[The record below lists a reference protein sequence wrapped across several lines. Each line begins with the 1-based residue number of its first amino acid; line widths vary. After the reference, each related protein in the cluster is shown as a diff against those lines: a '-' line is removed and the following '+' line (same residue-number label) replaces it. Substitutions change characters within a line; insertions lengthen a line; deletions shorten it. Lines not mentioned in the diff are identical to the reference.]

1 MAAQRPKDLIF
12 TLFGDFLLHRPEPV
26 WVGSLITLLAPLDLS
41 EGAVRTVLSR
51 MTAKGWLEA
60 ERRGRNSFYRLAG
73 RGRKLLEEG
82 EDRIYHPPRDEPWDG
97 VWSLVTYSIPED
109 LRQLRDRLRVRLSW
123 LGCGSLGNGLWITPH
138 DIRREIEEI
147 AGGLEIRENLEI
159 FRAEHVG
166 FSQVPH
172 LVDQCWDLTGIN
184 RRYEKFIER
193 YLPDLERCRAAI
205 DEDRL
210 SDEEAFVRRFAL
222 VHEYR
227 EFPLI
232 DPYLPRS
239 LQPPEW
245 GGDCA
250 AALFN
255 AYHDLLMP
263 LADEFVDGTLAA
275 EPGADAPVVRG
286 AA

>member
-1 MAAQRPKDLIF
+1 MAAQRPKDLVF

-26 WVGSLITLLAPLDLS
+26 WVGSLISLLAPLDLS

-60 ERRGRNSFYRLAG
+60 ERRGRNSFYCLAR

-82 EDRIYHPPRDEPWDG
+82 EARIYHRPGEEPWDG
-97 VWSLVTYSIPED
+97 VWTLITYSIPED
-109 LRQLRDRLRVRLSW
+109 RRQLRDSLRVRLSW

-147 AGGLEIRENLEI
+147 AEGLEIRENLEV
-159 FRAEHVG
+159 FRAEHAG
-166 FSQVPH
+166 FSPVAE
-172 LVDQCWDLTGIN
+172 LVEQCWDLQSIN
-184 RRYEKFIER
+184 HRYETFIKR
-193 YLPDLERCRAAI
+193 YLPDFQRCRPAI
-205 DEDRL
+205 DKGRL
-210 SDEEAFVRRFAL
+210 ADEEAFVRRFAL

-232 DPYLPRS
+232 DPYLPRP
-239 LQPPEW
+239 LQLPEW
-245 GGDCA
+245 GGECA

-263 LADEFVDGTLAA
+263 LADEYVDRTLAA
-275 EPGADAPVVRG
+275 APGAEAPVKG

>member
-1 MAAQRPKDLIF
+1 LAVQRPKDLVF
-12 TLFGDFLLHRPEPV
+12 TLFGDFLLHRPDPV
-26 WVGSLITLLAPLDLS
+26 WVGSLLSLLAPLDLS

-51 MTAKGWLEA
+51 MTTKGWLEA
-60 ERRGRNSFYRLAG
+60 ERRGRNSFYRLAAK
-73 RGRKLLEEG
+73 GRKLLEEG
-82 EDRIYHPPRDEPWDG
+82 EARIYHPPRDEPWGG
-97 VWSLVTYSIPED
+97 VWTS
-109 LRQLRDRLRVRLSW
+109 LRVRLSW

-147 AGGLEIRENLEI
+147 SEGLEIRENLEV
-159 FRAEHVG
+159 FRAEHAG
-166 FSQVPH
+166 FSPVAE
-172 LVDQCWDLTGIN
+172 LVDQCWDLPSIN
-184 RRYEKFIER
+184 HRYETFIKR
-193 YLPDLERCRAAI
+193 YLPDFERCRPAI
-205 DEDRL
+205 DKGRL
-210 SDEEAFVRRFAL
+210 ADEEAFVRRFAL

-245 GGDCA
+245 GGECA

-263 LADEFVDGTLAA
+263 LADEYVDRTLAA
-275 EPGADAPVVRG
+275 APGAEAPVKG